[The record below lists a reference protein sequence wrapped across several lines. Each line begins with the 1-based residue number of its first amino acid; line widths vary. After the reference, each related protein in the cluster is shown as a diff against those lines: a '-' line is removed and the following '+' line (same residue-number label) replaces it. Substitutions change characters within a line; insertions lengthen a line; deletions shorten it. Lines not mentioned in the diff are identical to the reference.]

1 MFKFFQ
7 KIFNQKKPSGSTCSL
22 PDGIDYH
29 CHILPGVDDGFQD
42 PSKSLEQLRIYEAS
56 GIREVWFTPHI
67 MEDVPNEPEE
77 LRRVFEDFKEKYLRD
92 FAQRHPGSQ
101 ASGAEGAK
109 PSSATDAEPLQL
121 HLAAENMLDALFERR
136 LKAGNL
142 LPLAEKYLL
151 VETSIFAPPMNFRGL
166 LERIRNKGYTP
177 ILAHP
182 ERYLYM
188 KKEDYEALKAQ
199 GILFQRNLYSLHGQY
214 GERVQKRCRQLL
226 KWQMY
231 DFVGTD
237 LHRLTSAGLNTEG

>member
-7 KIFNQKKPSGSTCSL
+7 KIFNQSMPSGERELL
-22 PDGIDYH
+22 PGGIDFH

-42 PSKSLEQLRIYEAS
+42 PEKSLEQLRIYEAI
-56 GIREVWFTPHI
+56 GMKEVWFTPHI
-67 MEDVPNEPEE
+67 MEDVPNETAD
-77 LRRVFEDFKEKYLRD
+77 LRRVFADFKEKYLQD
-92 FAQRHPGSQ
+92 FAQRHPGYQ

-109 PSSATDAEPLQL
+109 QSSAPDAEPLQL

-136 LKAGNL
+136 LKANDL

-166 LERIRNKGYTP
+166 LERIKNKGYTP

-188 KKEDYEALKAQ
+188 KKEDYEALKSQ
-199 GILFQRNLYSLHGQY
+199 GIKFQRNLFSLKGQY

-231 DFVGTD
+231 DYVGTD
-237 LHRLTSAGLNTEG
+237 LHRLSQLE

>member
-7 KIFNQKKPSGSTCSL
+7 KIFNQSMPSGERELL
-22 PDGIDYH
+22 PGGIDFH

-42 PSKSLEQLRIYEAS
+42 PEKSLEQLRIYEES
-56 GIREVWFTPHI
+56 GMKEVWFTPHI

-77 LRRVFEDFKEKYLRD
+77 LRRVFADFKEKYLQD
-92 FAQRHPGSQ
+92 FAQRHPGYQ

-109 PSSATDAEPLQL
+109 QSSATDAEPLQL

-136 LKAGNL
+136 LKANDL

-166 LERIRNKGYTP
+166 LERIKNKGYTP

-188 KKEDYEALKAQ
+188 KKEDYEALKSQ
-199 GILFQRNLYSLHGQY
+199 DRKS
-214 GERVQKRCRQLL
+214 V
-226 KWQMY
+226 
-231 DFVGTD
+231 V
-237 LHRLTSAGLNTEG
+237 

>member
-7 KIFNQKKPSGSTCSL
+7 KILNKKMPSGSTCSL

-42 PSKSLEQLRIYEAS
+42 SEKSLEQLRIYEAS
-56 GIREVWFTPHI
+56 GIHEVWFTPHI
-67 MEDVPNEPEE
+67 MEDVPNEPED
-77 LRRVFEDFKEKYLRD
+77 LRRVFEAFRELYLQD
-92 FAQRHPGSQ
+92 CLQRG
-101 ASGAEGAK
+101 
-109 PSSATDAEPLQL
+109 AEPLQL

-199 GILFQRNLYSLHGQY
+199 GILFQRNLFSLRGQY

>member
-188 KKEDYEALKAQ
+188 KKEDYEVLKAQ

>member
-7 KIFNQKKPSGSTCSL
+7 KILSQKKPSGSTCSL
-22 PDGIDYH
+22 PDGIEDP
-29 CHILPGVDDGFQD
+29 CHIRPGVDDGFQD
-42 PSKSLEQLRIYEAS
+42 PEKSLVHLRIYEAS

-77 LRRVFEDFKEKYLRD
+77 LRRVFADFKEKYLQDCLLRD
-92 FAQRHPGSQ
+92 AQ
-101 ASGAEGAK
+101 
-109 PSSATDAEPLQL
+109 PLQL

-151 VETSIFAPPMNFRGL
+151 VETSIFAPPMNFRRL

-199 GILFQRNLYSLHGQY
+199 GILFQRNLYSLRGQY
-214 GERVQKRCRQLL
+214 GDRVQKRCRQLL
-226 KWQMY
+226 KWNMY

>member
-1 MFKFFQ
+1 MN
-7 KIFNQKKPSGSTCSL
+7 IFREVFRRIFHPTASKNTPSERL
-22 PDGIDYH
+22 PGGIDWH
-29 CHILPGVDDGFQD
+29 CHILPGVDDGFQEVK
-42 PSKSLEQLRIYEAS
+42 KSLEMLCLYEGA
-56 GIREVWFTPHI
+56 GMKDVWLTPHI
-67 MEDVPNEPEE
+67 MEDVPNETTH
-77 LRRVFEDFKEKYLRD
+77 LRQVFANFQKQYQQD
-92 FAQRHPGSQ
+92 FAERNP
-101 ASGAEGAK
+101 ADRK
-109 PSSATDAEPLQL
+109 MLRL

-166 LERIRNKGYTP
+166 LERIKNKGYTP

-199 GILFQRNLYSLHGQY
+199 GILFQRNLFSLRGQY

>member
-1 MFKFFQ
+1 MGFFKKLFRS
-7 KIFNQKKPSGSTCSL
+7 KKPSGSTCSL

-42 PSKSLEQLRIYEAS
+42 PEKSLEQLRIYEAS
-56 GIREVWFTPHI
+56 GIHEVWFTPHI
-67 MEDVPNEPEE
+67 MEDVPNEPED
-77 LRRVFEDFKEKYLRD
+77 LRRVFDAFRDQYLQD
-92 FAQRHPGSQ
+92 CLQRGSQ
-101 ASGAEGAK
+101 
-109 PSSATDAEPLQL
+109 PLQL

-151 VETSIFAPPMNFRGL
+151 VETSIFSAPMNFRGL

-188 KKEDYEALKAQ
+188 EKSEYQALKAQ
-199 GILFQRNLYSLHGQY
+199 GIRFQLNLFSLKGQY
-214 GERVQKRCRQLL
+214 GDKVKKRARWLQKQG
-226 KWQMY
+226 MY
-231 DFVGTD
+231 EYTGTD
-237 LHRLTSAGLNTEG
+237 LHRPGVFHRFW

>member
-1 MFKFFQ
+1 MFFLK
-7 KIFNQKKPSGSTCSL
+7 SL
-22 PDGIDYH
+22 FGTSKSSENHERLTDGIDWH
-29 CHILPGVDDGFQD
+29 CHILPGVDDGFQEME
-42 PSKSLEQLRIYEAS
+42 KSLEMLATYEKM

-67 MEDVPNEPEE
+67 MEDVPNTTVH
-77 LRRVFEDFKEKYLRD
+77 LRQVFATLENKYQQDFKRRNPADIQMLK
-92 FAQRHPGSQ
+92 
-101 ASGAEGAK
+101 
-109 PSSATDAEPLQL
+109 L
-121 HLAAENMLDALFERR
+121 HLASENMLDALFEKR
-136 LKAGNL
+136 LRSNDL
-142 LPLAEKYLL
+142 LPIGNEGNCLL
-151 VETSIFAPPMNFRGL
+151 VETSIFSAPMNFRGL

-199 GILFQRNLYSLHGQY
+199 GILFQRNLYSLRGQY